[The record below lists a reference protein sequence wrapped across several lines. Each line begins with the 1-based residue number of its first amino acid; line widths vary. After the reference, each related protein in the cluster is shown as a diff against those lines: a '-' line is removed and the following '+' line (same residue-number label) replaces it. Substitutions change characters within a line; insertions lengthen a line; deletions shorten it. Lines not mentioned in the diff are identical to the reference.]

1 MLAGTAGR
9 RGRSAVGPTRRRPV
23 GAGGGRPCADG
34 ETRTL
39 TDGDLNAVPLPIG
52 LRRLTRSGYGN
63 HGERQDVVELDETLH
78 PCVGG
83 LDDERGDAAVSVVVQ
98 P

>member
-1 MLAGTAGR
+1 V
-9 RGRSAVGPTRRRPV
+9 SV
-23 GAGGGRPCADG
+23 GAACGRFGADG

-52 LRRLTRSGYGN
+52 LRRLTPRGYGS
-63 HGERQDVVELDETLH
+63 HAVCPLAVELDETLN
-78 PCVGG
+78 VSAAES
-83 LDDERGDAAVSVVVQ
+83 DDDTSGAEASVAVQ